1 MTQTPS
7 SISVVVA
14 DDHPIVREGLAKIIS
29 GANDMECL
37 YQASGVEDV
46 IKAWAKYT
54 PDVGIFDLRMGDGD
68 AVSAITRIRSDF
80 PNARILVVSS
90 FDGDE
95 EIYRVIKSGAR
106 GYLLKESQPE
116 IILDAVRVLH
126 AGRRYLPTELSSKLA
141 DRVVTTDLSQREID
155 ILQSA
160 ATGNSNA
167 QIAKE
172 QAISVSTVKFHLA
185 NAFMKLGVNSR
196 TAAISSAM
204 KRGIIQMD

>member
-14 DDHPIVREGLAKIIS
+14 DDHPIVREGLATIIS

-167 QIAKE
+167 QIAME
-172 QAISVSTVKFHLA
+172 QGISVSTVKFHLA